1 VGSYGVQVMVDRA
14 DREQLEALYRSRF
27 VDFVRVAAGVTGDG
41 DAAQDAVQEG
51 FVRALRSLRG
61 FRGDGPFEAWVW
73 RIVLNAAF
81 DRRSRSGAP
90 RPVAE
95 ADVSAGVVEDAPSSD
110 FARWVGELPE
120 RQRLA
125 VFLRYRADLDY
136 RSIALV
142 LGEVGTVSA
151 TLHAAHGTLRRLLEE
166 VSR

>member
-1 VGSYGVQVMVDRA
+1 MADQA
-14 DREQLEALYRSRF
+14 DRQQLEELYRSRF
-27 VDFVRVAAGVTGDG
+27 LDFVRIAASVTGDG

-51 FVRALRSLRG
+51 FARALRALPG
-61 FRGDGPFEAWVW
+61 FRGEAPLEAWVW

-81 DRRSRSGAP
+81 DRSHSRAL
-90 RPVAE
+90 RPVSDPDA
-95 ADVSAGVVEDAPSSD
+95 SAMVVEDAPSSD

-142 LGEVGTVSA
+142 LGVEVGTVSA
-151 TLHAAHGTLRRLLEE
+151 TLHAAHATLKRLLEE
-166 VSR
+166 VP